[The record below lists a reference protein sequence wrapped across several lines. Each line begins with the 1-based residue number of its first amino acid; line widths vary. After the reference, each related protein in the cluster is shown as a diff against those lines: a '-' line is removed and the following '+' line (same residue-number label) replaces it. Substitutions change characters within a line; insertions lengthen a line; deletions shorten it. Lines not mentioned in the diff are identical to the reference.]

1 MANRSLRMAREN
13 RGPYSRS
20 DFVRLTLAE
29 FPNLRAEFDEA
40 EGLLHLQMHAFTR
53 LMQHAKGSADW
64 DTYRRGVR
72 LAAELW
78 SRPDEDLLNALNVSF
93 LEHLD
98 FDGPRGPEAWQRL
111 TSELQHGWKAMK
123 AYNDRVAA
131 HAAPS
136 RKAARRKHR

>member
-1 MANRSLRMAREN
+1 MARDP

-20 DFVRLTLAE
+20 DFVRLGLAE
-29 FPNLRAEFDEA
+29 FPALRAEFDEA
-40 EGLLHLQMHAFTR
+40 DGLLHLQMHAFTR
-53 LMQHAKGSADW
+53 LMQQAKGSADW
-64 DTYRRGVR
+64 GTFRRGVR

-98 FDGPRGPEAWQRL
+98 FEGPHGPEAWQRL

-131 HAAPS
+131 HAALP
-136 RKAARRKHR
+136 RKASPRKPR